1 MMYIKV
7 FQITQNSAIYLHL
20 LELWAFVGF
29 WWILRVFAFVV
40 FKRVCAR
47 PPFLN
52 FPLRMRTARHLDVL
66 PEQLSPNKREQHP
79 CFGNREMQ
87 CNRQCKFNQVLAD
100 SSSNPVKHWK
110 QSFCQEKFGLQDY
123 HCFPPEASKTST
135 VTYLYLNILVVCA
148 STGMFFL
155 SIGTGRDMHDICTY
169 STRS

>member
-1 MMYIKV
+1 MSFPGIMYITV
-7 FQITQNSAIYLHL
+7 SQITKIVQYTYTFWSCGI
-20 LELWAFVGF
+20 
-29 WWILRVFAFVV
+29 WWILRVLAFVLRIFWIVV

-47 PPFLN
+47 PSFPN
-52 FPLRMRTARHLDVL
+52 FHLWMRTARHLDVL

-135 VTYLYLNILVVCA
+135 GTYLYLNILVVCA
-148 STGMFFL
+148 STGMFF
-155 SIGTGRDMHDICTY
+155 
-169 STRS
+169 

>member
-1 MMYIKV
+1 MYIKV
-7 FQITQNSAIYLHL
+7 SQITQNSPIYLHL
-20 LELWAFVGF
+20 LELWYLMDFAGF
-29 WWILRVFAFVV
+29 GVRFTDICIVV

-47 PPFLN
+47 PPFPN
-52 FPLRMRTARHLDVL
+52 FHLWMRTARHLDVL

-148 STGMFFL
+148 STGMFFPL
-155 SIGTGRDMHDICTY
+155 KYRNREGHAWHMHL
-169 STRS
+169 

>member
-1 MMYIKV
+1 MMYITV

-29 WWILRVFAFVV
+29 WWILR
-40 FKRVCAR
+40 
-47 PPFLN
+47 FLRSLFSREYVHTHQFWISTSEWGRLDTWMCFQN
-52 FPLRMRTARHLDVL
+52 SFP
-66 PEQLSPNKREQHP
+66 PNKREQHP

-123 HCFPPEASKTST
+123 HCFLPEASKTST
-135 VTYLYLNILVVCA
+135 VTCLYLNILVVCA
-148 STGMFFL
+148 STGMFFPL
-155 SIGTGRDMHDICTY
+155 KYRNREGHAWHMHL
-169 STRS
+169 